1 MTAIALPRP
10 RKQKSKPA
18 QLAKNAARAWTA
30 VKIIKVMP
38 GKPAK
43 KGAAAVATYK
53 VVTFVRK
60 GGKKLIVIP
69 IAAGGGLAAYKK
81 LRSSSD
87 EAPATPYG
95 SPVAPSRRL
104 RPSRRRRPLR
114 VRTRPSTARSSASTS
129 APATESDSASVDV
142 PAKAAGSLRRPLLG
156 PWSPPQ

>member
-43 KGAAAVATYK
+43 KGAAAVVTYK

-81 LRSSSD
+81 LRSGSEE

-95 SPVAPSRRL
+95 SPVGPVATPATVTPPKTAPGANTTL
-104 RPSRRRRPLR
+104 NGE
-114 VRTRPSTARSSASTS
+114 VDTTSTS
-129 APATESDSASVDV
+129 TPATESDSAS
-142 PAKAAGSLRRPLLG
+142 
-156 PWSPPQ
+156 

>member
-30 VKIIKVMP
+30 IKIIKVMP

-43 KGAAAVATYK
+43 KGAVAVATYK
-53 VVTFVRK
+53 VVSFVRK

-81 LRSSSD
+81 LRSSG
-87 EAPATPYG
+87 EEEPATPYG
-95 SPVAPSRRL
+95 SPVGPVATPATVTPPKTAPGANVSANGVVDD
-104 RPSRRRRPLR
+104 PGATTPAGE
-114 VRTRPSTARSSASTS
+114 PGSAS
-129 APATESDSASVDV
+129 
-142 PAKAAGSLRRPLLG
+142 
-156 PWSPPQ
+156 

>member
-30 VKIIKVMP
+30 TKIIKVIP

-53 VVTFVRK
+53 VVSFVRK

-69 IAAGGGLAAYKK
+69 IAAGGGIVAFKK
-81 LRSSSD
+81 LRSSG
-87 EAPATPYG
+87 EEEPATPYG
-95 SPVAPSRRL
+95 SPVGPVATPATVTPPKTAPGANVSANGVADS
-104 RPSRRRRPLR
+104 PGTTTPAGE
-114 VRTRPSTARSSASTS
+114 PGSAS
-129 APATESDSASVDV
+129 
-142 PAKAAGSLRRPLLG
+142 
-156 PWSPPQ
+156 

>member
-10 RKQKSKPA
+10 RRQKSKPA
-18 QLAKNAARAWTA
+18 QLAKNAARAWAA

-53 VVTFVRK
+53 VVSFVRK

-81 LRSSSD
+81 LRSSGSD
-87 EAPATPYG
+87 EEPATPYG
-95 SPVAPSRRL
+95 SPVGPVATPATVTPPKTAPGANTTFNGEVGDTTT
-104 RPSRRRRPLR
+104 PAAGPE
-114 VRTRPSTARSSASTS
+114 STS
-129 APATESDSASVDV
+129 TS
-142 PAKAAGSLRRPLLG
+142 
-156 PWSPPQ
+156 

>member
-1 MTAIALPRP
+1 MTAIAMPRP
-10 RKQKSKPA
+10 RRQKSKPA

-38 GKPAK
+38 GKHAK

-53 VVTFVRK
+53 VVAFVRK

-81 LRSSSD
+81 LRSSGSD

-95 SPVAPSRRL
+95 SPVGPVATPATVTPPKTAPGANTTL
-104 RPSRRRRPLR
+104 NGE
-114 VRTRPSTARSSASTS
+114 VDTTSTS
-129 APATESDSASVDV
+129 TPATESDSAS
-142 PAKAAGSLRRPLLG
+142 
-156 PWSPPQ
+156 

>member
-38 GKPAK
+38 GEPAK
-43 KGAAAVATYK
+43 KGAAAVASYK

-81 LRSSSD
+81 RRSGSEE

-95 SPVAPSRRL
+95 SPVGPVA
-104 RPSRRRRPLR
+104 
-114 VRTRPSTARSSASTS
+114 T
-129 APATESDSASVDV
+129 PA
-142 PAKAAGSLRRPLLG
+142 
-156 PWSPPQ
+156 